1 MSFGIAG
8 CQRRKG
14 TPKRGVREGKKQ
26 LKKREPGRSTL
37 KAQARVQEG
46 YTLVSVV
53 YTRARTMFV
62 CFSRTVCLPR
72 ALQCARLSPR
82 GRAPREQSASSE
94 RELARMAWRKA
105 VCFSEQ
111 LVVRLRP
118 ERCPCACVCVYAMRN
133 ACSNFLFFLSLSA
146 YFYAVCTMAIRD
158 RTPRTALIPETTC
171 LLVRFKASFERRARS
186 RFRFCR
192 DKRERE

>member
-62 CFSRTVCLPR
+62 CFSRTACLPR

-133 ACSNFLFFLSLSA
+133 ACSNFLFFCPSQRTSTQCVLWPSEIGLRAPPLSLK
-146 YFYAVCTMAIRD
+146 
-158 RTPRTALIPETTC
+158 P
-171 LLVRFKASFERRARS
+171 LVFLFGSKQASSGAPV
-186 RFRFCR
+186 
-192 DKRERE
+192 KRL